1 MSAWVRVM
9 RDQFLEERLVRIE
22 AEIAGLSEIAHA
34 RTMASVDM
42 RPRIDR
48 LEGQMRDVVKMV
60 HHLAEMLS
68 ETSARV
74 ARPVEPATAALRE
87 EVEALRSCVRTLVHL
102 VTDIAD
108 ARAAA

>member
-1 MSAWVRVM
+1 M
-9 RDQFLEERLVRIE
+9 REHYLEDRLIRME
-22 AEIAGLSEIAHA
+22 AEIAGLSEIARA

-42 RPRIDR
+42 RPRIDK
-48 LEGQMRDVVKMV
+48 LEDQMRDVVTMV

-74 ARPVEPATAALRE
+74 ARPVEPATQGLRD
-87 EVEALRSCVRTLVHL
+87 EVEELRSCVRTLVQV
-102 VTDIAD
+102 VTEIAD

>member
-1 MSAWVRVM
+1 M
-9 RDQFLEERLVRIE
+9 REHYLEDRLIRIE
-22 AEIAGLSEIAHA
+22 AEIAGLSEIARA

-48 LEGQMRDVVKMV
+48 LEDQMRDVVTMV

-74 ARPVEPATAALRE
+74 ARPVEPATQGLRD
-87 EVEALRSCVRTLVHL
+87 EVEELRSCVRTLVHL
-102 VTDIAD
+102 VTEIAD

>member
-1 MSAWVRVM
+1 M

-22 AEIAGLSEIAHA
+22 AEIAGLTEIARA

-48 LEGQMRDVVKMV
+48 LEAQMRDVVKMT
-60 HHLAEMLS
+60 HHLAEMLT

-74 ARPVEPATAALRE
+74 IAPDESIIDELRD
-87 EVEALRSCVRTLVHL
+87 EVEDLRGCVSALVQIVSQL
-102 VTDIAD
+102 A
-108 ARAAA
+108 ASRAAA

>member
-1 MSAWVRVM
+1 M
-9 RDQFLEERLVRIE
+9 REHYLEDRLIRME
-22 AEIAGLSEIAHA
+22 AEIASLSEIARA

-42 RPRIDR
+42 RPRIDK
-48 LEGQMRDVVKMV
+48 LEDQMRDAVTMV

-74 ARPVEPATAALRE
+74 ARPVEPATAALRD
-87 EVEALRSCVRTLVHL
+87 EVEELRGCVRTLVQV
-102 VTDIAD
+102 VTQIAD

>member
-1 MSAWVRVM
+1 M
-9 RDQFLEERLVRIE
+9 REHYLEDRLIRME
-22 AEIAGLSEIAHA
+22 AEIASLGEIARA

-48 LEGQMRDVVKMV
+48 LEDQMRDVVTMV

-74 ARPVEPATAALRE
+74 ARPVDPTSEGLRD
-87 EVEALRSCVRTLVHL
+87 EVEELRACVRTLVHL
-102 VTDIAD
+102 VTDLAD

>member
-1 MSAWVRVM
+1 M
-9 RDQFLEERLVRIE
+9 REHYLEDRLIRIE
-22 AEIAGLSEIAHA
+22 AEIAGLSEIARA

-42 RPRIDR
+42 RPRIDK
-48 LEGQMRDVVKMV
+48 LEDQMRDVVTMV

-74 ARPVEPATAALRE
+74 ARPVEPATQGLRD
-87 EVEALRSCVRTLVHL
+87 EVEELRSCVRTLVQV
-102 VTDIAD
+102 VTEIAD

>member
-1 MSAWVRVM
+1 M
-9 RDQFLEERLVRIE
+9 REHYLEDRLIRME
-22 AEIAGLSEIAHA
+22 AEIAGLSEIARA

-42 RPRIDR
+42 RPRSDK
-48 LEGQMRDVVKMV
+48 LEDQMRDVVTMV

-74 ARPVEPATAALRE
+74 ARPVEPATQGLRD
-87 EVEALRSCVRTLVHL
+87 EVEELRSCVRTLVQV
-102 VTDIAD
+102 VTEIAD

>member
-1 MSAWVRVM
+1 M
-9 RDQFLEERLVRIE
+9 REHYLEDRLIRIE
-22 AEIAGLSEIAHA
+22 AEIAGLSEIARA

-42 RPRIDR
+42 RPRIDK
-48 LEGQMRDVVKMV
+48 LEDQMRDVVKMV

-74 ARPVEPATAALRE
+74 ARSVEPATQGLRD
-87 EVEALRSCVRTLVHL
+87 EVEELRSCVRTLVHL
-102 VTDIAD
+102 VTEIAD

>member
-1 MSAWVRVM
+1 M
-9 RDQFLEERLVRIE
+9 REQYLEDRLIRME
-22 AEIAGLSEIAHA
+22 AEIASLSEIARA

-48 LEGQMRDVVKMV
+48 LEEQMRDVVKMV

-74 ARPVEPATAALRE
+74 ARPVEPATAALRD
-87 EVEALRSCVRTLVHL
+87 EVEELRTCVRTLVQV
-102 VTDIAD
+102 VTQIAD
-108 ARAAA
+108 TRAAA

>member
-1 MSAWVRVM
+1 M
-9 RDQFLEERLVRIE
+9 REHYLEDRLIRIE
-22 AEIAGLSEIAHA
+22 AEIAGLSEIARA

-42 RPRIDR
+42 RPRIDK
-48 LEGQMRDVVKMV
+48 LEDQMRDVVKMV

-74 ARPVEPATAALRE
+74 ARPVEPATAALRD
-87 EVEALRSCVRTLVHL
+87 EVEELRSCVRTLVQV
-102 VTDIAD
+102 VTEIAD

>member
-1 MSAWVRVM
+1 M
-9 RDQFLEERLVRIE
+9 REHYLEDRLIRIE
-22 AEIAGLSEIAHA
+22 AEIAGLSEIARA

-42 RPRIDR
+42 RPRIDK
-48 LEGQMRDVVKMV
+48 LEDQMRDVVKMV

-74 ARPVEPATAALRE
+74 ARPVEPATQGLRD
-87 EVEALRSCVRTLVHL
+87 EVEELRSCVRTLVHL
-102 VTDIAD
+102 VTEIAD